1 MSNNPKR
8 KLKVGQLDNVMLGGG
23 TSPILVTQGLGF
35 PPAPTWFSSASE
47 KIHSTPIWESL
58 DLPPH
63 QRHRTTTM
71 ASRPTVS
78 IATAEGKPS
87 GATHTLP
94 TVFNAPIRVDIVQY
108 DIREVL
114 V

>member
-1 MSNNPKR
+1 
-8 KLKVGQLDNVMLGGG
+8 
-23 TSPILVTQGLGF
+23 
-35 PPAPTWFSSASE
+35 
-47 KIHSTPIWESL
+47 
-58 DLPPH
+58 
-63 QRHRTTTM
+63 M